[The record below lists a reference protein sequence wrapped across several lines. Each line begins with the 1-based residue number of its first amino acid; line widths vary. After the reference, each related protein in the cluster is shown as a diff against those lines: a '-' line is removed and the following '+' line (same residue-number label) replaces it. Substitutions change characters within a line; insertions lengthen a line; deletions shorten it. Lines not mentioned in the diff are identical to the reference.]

1 MLRIVLDTNVLISA
15 IIRDGKPRKLF
26 QMGIDS
32 KYQILL
38 SKEMLDEFFV
48 VLQRPKFKM
57 VEEEIIRIVSVLEVT
72 AKRVIVTSDLQVVTS
87 DPDDNIIINTAQ
99 DGKANYIVSGDP
111 DLKDLKNFV
120 DIKIVSVDE
129 MLKIL
134 Q

>member
-26 QMGIDS
+26 QMGIDG
-32 KYQILL
+32 KYHILL
-38 SKEMLDEFFV
+38 SRKMLDGLSM

-57 VEEEIIRIVSVLEVT
+57 TEEEIIRIVSALEVT
-72 AKRVIVTSDLQVVTS
+72 AKKVVVTSDFQVVTS
-87 DPDDNIIINTAQ
+87 DPDDNVIINTAH
-99 DGKANYIVSGDP
+99 DAKANYIVSGDP
-111 DLKDLKNFV
+111 DLKDLKNFRG
-120 DIKIVSVDE
+120 IRIVSVDE